1 MSPQFLIIV
10 VLLFGVL
17 WVVLIRPQKRRQLQ
31 QREMLDNLS
40 DGDEILTAGGLYAT
54 VRSVDGDDVHVEIS
68 PGTEVRLAKRAVA
81 AVIPPASE
89 DGEAEALEEPDEPD
103 EPEDEEVQDAAVRT
117 AAETESPTESRS

>member
-1 MSPQFLIIV
+1 MSPQFLIII

-17 WVVLIRPQKRRQLQ
+17 WLVFIRPQKRRQLQ

-89 DGEAEALEEPDEPD
+89 DGEAEELEEAE
-103 EPEDEEVQDAAVRT
+103 EVEDEDAQDAAVHT
-117 AAETESPTESRS
+117 AEETEWPTESRS

>member
-1 MSPQFLIIV
+1 VSPQFLIII

-17 WVVLIRPQKRRQLQ
+17 WLVFIRPQKRRQLQ

-89 DGEAEALEEPDEPD
+89 DGEAEELEEAE
-103 EPEDEEVQDAAVRT
+103 EVEDEEAQDAAVHT
-117 AAETESPTESRS
+117 AEETEWPTESRS